1 MNQVRRR
8 KLRYALAFL
17 LGKSVRDG
25 DVLSLSPSMLAQLL
39 AERLQL
45 NCATG
50 RSTWIQITDAGDF
63 PCLLRV
69 SANNAKRQEHGAK
82 RNADDFFLHGFVPVF
97 SWLLPLCSS
106 LFN

>member
-25 DVLSLSPSMLAQLL
+25 DVLSLNPSMLAQLL

-50 RSTWIQITDAGDF
+50 RSTWIQVTDASDF
-63 PCLLRV
+63 PWLLRV
-69 SANNAKRQEHGAK
+69 GGKAKRKEHGAK
-82 RNADDFFLHGFVPVF
+82 RKAEHALAD
-97 SWLLPLCSS
+97 
-106 LFN
+106 N